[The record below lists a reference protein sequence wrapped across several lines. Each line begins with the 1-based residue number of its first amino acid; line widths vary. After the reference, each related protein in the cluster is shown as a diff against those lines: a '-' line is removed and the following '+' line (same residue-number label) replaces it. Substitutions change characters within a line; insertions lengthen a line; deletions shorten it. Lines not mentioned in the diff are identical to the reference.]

1 MEPFELRRRN
11 IVREGTQVVTGQR
24 LYAVGMDQTLE
35 KCQQAM
41 TQHLISVP
49 SQTTKKARGTG
60 VACIYRTVKT
70 PTMSAAWVKMEE
82 DGSINILMGSVEV
95 GQGVTTI
102 PVSYTHLRAHETKAN
117 LVCRLLLEKKKKN
130 IKIIYQTMEECI
142 KHKRRNKK

>member
-1 MEPFELRRRN
+1 MTGAMRGYGSPQIAWAYEGHTDEIARYLQMEPFELRRRN

-102 PVSYTHLRAHETKAN
+102 PVSYTHLRAHETDS
-117 LVCRLLLEKKKKN
+117 
-130 IKIIYQTMEECI
+130 Y
-142 KHKRRNKK
+142 